1 MVNILK
7 IIPDV
12 VQVLANISIVCTLLF
27 GAYQIYLDKKERE
40 LQNRKQER
48 LKAIDLAGLY
58 SKELIN
64 NISYLS
70 SVYEKAGIQEKLQ
83 KIKPIQLKKFDRAEL
98 EELFTL
104 QEIKEIDE
112 AMNNIDLKILM
123 DEAYKHFKNRKEHIV
138 EFITDSAIHFKVKN
152 EEAVSTLDDDTF
164 YKQNMLNDLYYNKIY
179 INTLND
185 TLNTLEYFCMYFNS
199 GVADEETIYQSL
211 HQSFISM
218 VQVLYFKISFRNY
231 NGKDKY
237 YTNIIDLYE
246 KWINRFYQ
254 MKLKEI
260 DANRKCEYK
269 NKKIRDK

>member
-1 MVNILK
+1 MANILK

-185 TLNTLEYFCMYFNS
+185 TLNTLEYICMYFNS

-260 DANRKCEYK
+260 DANRKGEYK

>member
-1 MVNILK
+1 MANILK

-179 INTLND
+179 RNTLND

-260 DANRKCEYK
+260 DANRKGEYK

>member
-1 MVNILK
+1 MANILK

-123 DEAYKHFKNRKEHIV
+123 DEAYKHFKN
-138 EFITDSAIHFKVKN
+138 
-152 EEAVSTLDDDTF
+152 
-164 YKQNMLNDLYYNKIY
+164 IY
-179 INTLND
+179 WL
-185 TLNTLEYFCMYFNS
+185 
-199 GVADEETIYQSL
+199 
-211 HQSFISM
+211 
-218 VQVLYFKISFRNY
+218 
-231 NGKDKY
+231 
-237 YTNIIDLYE
+237 
-246 KWINRFYQ
+246 
-254 MKLKEI
+254 
-260 DANRKCEYK
+260 
-269 NKKIRDK
+269 

>member
-1 MVNILK
+1 MANILK

-138 EFITDSAIHFKVKN
+138 EFIADSAIHFKVKN

-260 DANRKCEYK
+260 DANRKGEYK

>member
-1 MVNILK
+1 MTFCVQNIDIK
-7 IIPDV
+7 P
-12 VQVLANISIVCTLLF
+12 IVCTLLF

-260 DANRKCEYK
+260 DANRKGEYK

>member
-1 MVNILK
+1 MANILK

-98 EELFTL
+98 
-104 QEIKEIDE
+104 
-112 AMNNIDLKILM
+112 
-123 DEAYKHFKNRKEHIV
+123 
-138 EFITDSAIHFKVKN
+138 
-152 EEAVSTLDDDTF
+152 
-164 YKQNMLNDLYYNKIY
+164 
-179 INTLND
+179 
-185 TLNTLEYFCMYFNS
+185 
-199 GVADEETIYQSL
+199 
-211 HQSFISM
+211 
-218 VQVLYFKISFRNY
+218 
-231 NGKDKY
+231 
-237 YTNIIDLYE
+237 
-246 KWINRFYQ
+246 
-254 MKLKEI
+254 
-260 DANRKCEYK
+260 
-269 NKKIRDK
+269 

>member
-260 DANRKCEYK
+260 DANRKGEYK